1 MVILW
6 PSVTTTCRYFFLF
19 FFFQKCVKK
28 ERKTQKLQITV
39 YEKDPRRSPANHVH
53 DLTCTPTIHTHLR
66 SVKWPRTICERRGHD
81 PELAGIKQSEIVSIV
96 LCRHE
101 SQHNPL
107 IALTEIKLNSF
118 HGKT

>member
-1 MVILW
+1 MVTLW
-6 PSVTTTCRYFFLF
+6 PSVTTTCRYFFL

-39 YEKDPRRSPANHVH
+39 YEKHPRRSPANHVH
-53 DLTCTPTIHTHLR
+53 DLTCTPNIHTHLR

-81 PELAGIKQSEIVSIV
+81 PELAGIKRSEIVSIV